1 MSDTDRT
8 EEARAAYHRLVAA
21 REQAEK
27 GQAPWSI
34 LGEFFTDDAVFI
46 DPAWGRFEGI
56 PAITRFLD
64 ESMAGL
70 DGWSFPE
77 QWTIVEG
84 DRVVSFWWNRLPGT
98 RPDGR
103 PLEAPGVSVLRYAGQ
118 GKFDYELDLLNMA
131 EVRELMEASDWRP
144 NASLNAPPA
153 HPDRNVTPPD

>member
-8 EEARAAYHRLVAA
+8 DEARAAYLRLVAA
-21 REQAEK
+21 RGQAET

-34 LGEFFTDDAVFI
+34 LGEFFTADAVFI
-46 DPAWGRFEGI
+46 DPAWGRFEGLA
-56 PAITRFLD
+56 AITRFLD

-70 DGWSFPE
+70 EGWSFPE

-84 DRVVSFWWNRLPGT
+84 DRVVSFWWNRLPGA

-103 PLEAPGVSVLRYAGQ
+103 PLEAPGVSILRYAGQ

-131 EVRELMEASDWRP
+131 EVRELMEASEWRP
-144 NASLNAPPA
+144 NASLNPPPA
-153 HPDRNVTPPD
+153 QPDRNATPPG